1 MHKVISISLNGIAYQ
16 LDEAGYETLREYLA
30 RAEQQ
35 LKDNPDRPEIMSD
48 LEQAIADK
56 CQTVLGPHK
65 TVVAAADINRIVA
78 EMGPVD
84 SAGGDQAEAASG
96 PAAAAPQAPPKRL
109 YRIPAGA
116 MIAGVCTGIAAYL
129 QVDITIV
136 RIAFV
141 IAALLTKGLGI
152 IAYIVMMFVIPEA
165 SSPEEAAGGAPLN
178 AKDVIDRAR
187 RRSAETTREW
197 RRKWRHQQRE
207 WRRQWP
213 AGAPLAYAPPP
224 LVAALASVFGL
235 VHIALFLV
243 MVAMMI
249 SLVNTGAIL
258 DWHLPP
264 QIPVWGGALILLVA
278 YQFVV
283 SPIRAAQQWSWYP
296 GSGAQAAPFAFW
308 NAVVWLVGI
317 AFAVWLASE
326 HLPEIREFLHRLPD
340 LLRDF
345 GRALSDLT
353 TREPALLER

>member
-1 MHKVISISLNGIAYQ
+1 MHKVISISLNGNAYQ

-30 RAEQQ
+30 RAERQ
-35 LKDNPDRPEIMSD
+35 LKDNPDRPEIMAD

-56 CQTVLGPHK
+56 CRTVLGPHK
-65 TVVAAADINRIVA
+65 TVVPADEINRIVA

-84 SAGGDQAEAASG
+84 SAATEQAETASG
-96 PAAAAPQAPPKRL
+96 GAAAAPQAPPKRL
-109 YRIPAGA
+109 YRIPAGG
-116 MIAGVCTGIAAYL
+116 MIAGVCTGIAAYF
-129 QVDITIV
+129 QVDVTIV

-141 IAALLTKGLGI
+141 VAALLTRGVGI
-152 IAYIVMMFVIPEA
+152 IAYVVMMFVIPEA

-178 AKDVIDRAR
+178 ARDVIERAR

-224 LVAALASVFGL
+224 LVAAMAPLFGL
-235 VHIALFLV
+235 VHLALFLV
-243 MVAMMI
+243 MVALMI
-249 SLVNTGAIL
+249 SLVNTGTIL
-258 DWHLPP
+258 DWPLPP
-264 QIPVWGGALILLVA
+264 RIPVWAGALILLVA

-283 SPIRAAQQWSWYP
+283 SPIRAAQHWSWYP
-296 GSGAQAAPFAFW
+296 GGGAMAAPFAFW
-308 NAVVWLVGI
+308 HAVVWLVGI

-326 HLPEIREFLHRLPD
+326 HLPEIREFLHHVPD

-345 GRALSDLT
+345 GRAMRDLT
-353 TREPALLER
+353 TR